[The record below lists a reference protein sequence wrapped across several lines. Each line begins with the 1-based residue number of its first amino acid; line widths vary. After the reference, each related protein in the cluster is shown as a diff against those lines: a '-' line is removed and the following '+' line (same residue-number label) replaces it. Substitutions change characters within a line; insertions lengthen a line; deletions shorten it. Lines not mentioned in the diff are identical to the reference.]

1 MDVFSSF
8 QPTDVLSSF
17 SLTDVVPSTF
27 WRPSTNF
34 HFPADVLLR
43 SPPTDDFSRFP
54 PTDDLKR
61 TFPRLFR
68 KITKKIDVFL
78 RFFDISAYRRFFR
91 DFRLPTTFIGP
102 SNIFKKK
109 TEKKRRLSKIFRFF
123 HLPTSFWD
131 FRPPT
136 TFRRP
141 SDVFL
146 KKHEKNIYPAIQHGL
161 FWSNFKKNIKNF
173 VYRQPTDDLPKFPPT
188 DDLQGSS
195 WRLFKKNAKK
205 IDVYRKK

>member
-68 KITKKIDVFL
+68 KIAKKN
-78 RFFDISAYRRFFR
+78 RRLPEIFR
-91 DFRLPTTFIGP
+91 YFRLPTIFSRFPPTDDFHRTFQHL
-102 SNIFKKK
+102 FKKNP
-109 TEKKRRLSKIFRFF
+109 KKRDVFPRFF
-123 HLPTSFWD
+123 DFSTYRRLFEISALRRPSGDLPTSFWKNTKKISILLYNMAYFD
-131 FRPPT
+131 QISKKISKISSTDNLPT
-136 TFRRP
+136 TFRDLHLPTTFRDP
-141 SDVFL
+141 LDVFF
-146 KKHEKNIYPAIQHGL
+146 KKMQKNI
-161 FWSNFKKNIKNF
+161 
-173 VYRQPTDDLPKFPPT
+173 
-188 DDLQGSS
+188 
-195 WRLFKKNAKK
+195 RL
-205 IDVYRKK
+205 

>member
-1 MDVFSSF
+1 MKSFPSF

-109 TEKKRRLSKIFRFF
+109 IRKKE
-123 HLPTSFWD
+123 TSFQD
-131 FRPPT
+131 F
-136 TFRRP
+136 
-141 SDVFL
+141 S
-146 KKHEKNIYPAIQHGL
+146 I
-161 FWSNFKKNIKNF
+161 
-173 VYRQPTDDLPKFPPT
+173 FPPT
-188 DDLQGSS
+188 DVFLRFPPSDDLQETFR
-195 WRLFKKNAKK
+195 RLFEKT
-205 IDVYRKK
+205 RKKYLSCYTTWPILIKFQKKYQKFRLPTTYRRPSEISTYRRPSGILLTSF

>member
-1 MDVFSSF
+1 MKSFPSF

-102 SNIFKKK
+102 SNILKKK
-109 TEKKRRLSKIFRFF
+109 NPKKRNVFPRFF
-123 HLPTSFWD
+123 DFSTYRRLFEISALRRPSRDLPTSF
-131 FRPPT
+131 
-136 TFRRP
+136 
-141 SDVFL
+141 
-146 KKHEKNIYPAIQHGL
+146 
-161 FWSNFKKNIKNF
+161 
-173 VYRQPTDDLPKFPPT
+173 
-188 DDLQGSS
+188 
-195 WRLFKKNAKK
+195 
-205 IDVYRKK
+205 

>member
-1 MDVFSSF
+1 M
-8 QPTDVLSSF
+8 
-17 SLTDVVPSTF
+17 VPSTF

-109 TEKKRRLSKIFRFF
+109 IRKKE
-123 HLPTSFWD
+123 TSFQD
-131 FRPPT
+131 F
-136 TFRRP
+136 
-141 SDVFL
+141 S
-146 KKHEKNIYPAIQHGL
+146 I
-161 FWSNFKKNIKNF
+161 
-173 VYRQPTDDLPKFPPT
+173 FPPT
-188 DDLQGSS
+188 DVFLRFPPSDDLQGIFR
-195 WRLFKKNAKK
+195 RLFAKITNK
-205 IDVYRKK
+205 ISIVLYKMAYFKQI